1 MMSCLVYLPAEHDS
15 LESFLSSLEQEEDCS
30 EADCSDGK
38 PLDTSSS
45 MNTASKSWKPESEMD
60 SLTTPQS
67 SETSD
72 NSSRRDMRKPTL
84 DTLMSSAQAS
94 RSCVN
99 HFQSPESKKEKT
111 TAVTCGRTPF
121 ASLEQSGPN
130 GAYLKTSQGCL
141 PGLMDTLD
149 EYCVT
154 FPRAGIMSGGT
165 VWQLPPLAPLTRGT
179 DSGLSPLWS
188 TPIRSDAAGC
198 VQSEKALAMGFKPR
212 LTTQAKYWRTP
223 GASDGEGGVMEMRK
237 GKTGH
242 YKLRDHVHEKNQ
254 HMWPTPAAQ
263 EPGWKHITVVD
274 KDGNA
279 PEHPNQ
285 RFYHIHPGEKP
296 HDRRTGKPVQTA
308 LADAVRWPTPT
319 TRDHKDTGDSVANGT
334 VPVNGYLG
342 RAVSPSKAEGALNP
356 DWVEWLM
363 GWPIYW
369 TDLEPLRD
377 ISYWEENIER
387 WWDEDPAESGHIP
400 RITTQKKNRVN
411 RLKAIGNGQVPL
423 CAAVAFLLLQGD
435 LL

>member
-1 MMSCLVYLPAEHDS
+1 
-15 LESFLSSLEQEEDCS
+15 
-30 EADCSDGK
+30 
-38 PLDTSSS
+38 
-45 MNTASKSWKPESEMD
+45 
-60 SLTTPQS
+60 
-67 SETSD
+67 
-72 NSSRRDMRKPTL
+72 
-84 DTLMSSAQAS
+84 
-94 RSCVN
+94 
-99 HFQSPESKKEKT
+99 
-111 TAVTCGRTPF
+111 
-121 ASLEQSGPN
+121 
-130 GAYLKTSQGCL
+130 
-141 PGLMDTLD
+141 
-149 EYCVT
+149 
-154 FPRAGIMSGGT
+154 
-165 VWQLPPLAPLTRGT
+165 
-179 DSGLSPLWS
+179 
-188 TPIRSDAAGC
+188 
-198 VQSEKALAMGFKPR
+198 
-212 LTTQAKYWRTP
+212 
-223 GASDGEGGVMEMRK
+223 MEMRE

-242 YKLRDHVHEKNQ
+242 YKLRDHVQEVNKHQ
-254 HMWPTPAAQ
+254 WPTPTTH
-263 EPGWKHITVVD
+263 EI
-274 KDGNA
+274 
-279 PEHPNQ
+279 EHPDMEVTDT
-285 RFYHIHPGEKP
+285 G
-296 HDRRTGKPVQTA
+296 RRLTKDKTNSHSIG

>member
-1 MMSCLVYLPAEHDS
+1 
-15 LESFLSSLEQEEDCS
+15 
-30 EADCSDGK
+30 
-38 PLDTSSS
+38 
-45 MNTASKSWKPESEMD
+45 
-60 SLTTPQS
+60 
-67 SETSD
+67 
-72 NSSRRDMRKPTL
+72 
-84 DTLMSSAQAS
+84 
-94 RSCVN
+94 
-99 HFQSPESKKEKT
+99 
-111 TAVTCGRTPF
+111 
-121 ASLEQSGPN
+121 
-130 GAYLKTSQGCL
+130 
-141 PGLMDTLD
+141 
-149 EYCVT
+149 
-154 FPRAGIMSGGT
+154 
-165 VWQLPPLAPLTRGT
+165 
-179 DSGLSPLWS
+179 
-188 TPIRSDAAGC
+188 
-198 VQSEKALAMGFKPR
+198 
-212 LTTQAKYWRTP
+212 
-223 GASDGEGGVMEMRK
+223 
-237 GKTGH
+237 
-242 YKLRDHVHEKNQ
+242 
-254 HMWPTPAAQ
+254 MWPTPAAQ

-285 RFYHIHPGEKP
+285 RFYHSETGRVVQKGLQQVAAMWPTPSANKTTPNTKDPEDIVNSQGEPISPGEKP